1 MIHRFKAL
9 LAFCFLL
16 AAISGA
22 QSGKPAPTPAAHP
35 DTKKETPMKFNKI
48 TPNLMVADMEKS
60 LKFYR
65 DGLGFSVSQTVPEK
79 PPFVFAWMKRG
90 DAELF
95 LNQHM
100 PPQPGQ
106 PDLYAGKAIGG
117 TMAMYMP
124 LEGIDA

>member
-1 MIHRFKAL
+1 
-9 LAFCFLL
+9 
-16 AAISGA
+16 
-22 QSGKPAPTPAAHP
+22 
-35 DTKKETPMKFNKI
+35 MKFNKI

-65 DGLGFSVSQTVPEK
+65 DVLGFTVSQTVPEK
-79 PPFVFAWMKRG
+79 PPYIFAWMKRG

-106 PDLYAGKAIGG
+106 PDLYASKQIGG

-124 LEGIDA
+124 LEGIDELH